1 MSSPSIDSVQER
13 SRSANAQTVDNTG
26 ILTHKFL
33 LAIVLCWCENG
44 AIAFPAL
51 ALENIPVVLDW
62 LQKVVEQ

>member
-1 MSSPSIDSVQER
+1 M
-13 SRSANAQTVDNTG
+13 DNTG